1 VNRLAGCSAP
11 AAAAGGDGIAR
22 EADGTAKGAT
32 PVRREAT
39 SLTAEEIAAR
49 VTDPAALARLGP
61 PSFDAAALGLR
72 PDQVR
77 AAAVLVP
84 IVLHRGAPTVLLT
97 LRSGRLSSH
106 AGQVSF
112 PGGRIEPG
120 ETPET
125 AALREAAEEVG
136 LDPRLPEILGR
147 LPDHL
152 TGTGFRMTPVVAL
165 LRPPLNLVHDPAEVE
180 EPFELPL
187 SVVLD
192 PDAPQRHRAER
203 NGRTREYWVWPHAR
217 HFIWGA
223 TAAVLVN
230 LAKLLRG

>member
-1 VNRLAGCSAP
+1 VTPPHPGRARVARAGADQDLSP
-11 AAAAGGDGIAR
+11 AGAL
-22 EADGTAKGAT
+22 TAKT
-32 PVRREAT
+32 
-39 SLTAEEIAAR
+39 IAAR
-49 VTDPAALARLGP
+49 VTDPAALARLEATAD
-61 PSFDAAALGLR
+61 SAAWGLR
-72 PDQVR
+72 EDQIR

-84 IVLHRGAPTVLLT
+84 IVLNPEGGGPSVLLT
-97 LRSGRLSSH
+97 LRSSRLASH

-120 ETPET
+120 ETPEA

-152 TGTGFRMTPVVAL
+152 TGTGYRMTPVVAL
-165 LRPPLNLVHDPAEVE
+165 VRPPLNLVPDPAEVE

-203 NGRTREYWVWPHAR
+203 GGRMREFWVWPHER
-217 HFIWGA
+217 HYIWGA

-230 LAKLLRG
+230 LARLLRG

>member
-1 VNRLAGCSAP
+1 VIHPQALLPRQPPGQRWVEY
-11 AAAAGGDGIAR
+11 AA
-22 EADGTAKGAT
+22 T
-32 PVRREAT
+32 
-39 SLTAEEIAAR
+39 LTAGDIAGR
-49 VTDPAALARLGP
+49 VTDAGRIAALSAT
-61 PSFDAAALGLR
+61 FDAAAEGLR
-72 PDQVR
+72 ADQIR

-84 IVLHRGAPTVLLT
+84 IILHPGAPSILLT
-97 LRSGRLSSH
+97 LRSGHLSAH
-106 AGQVSF
+106 AGQVAF

-120 ETPET
+120 ETPEA

-136 LDPRLPEILGR
+136 LDPRLPELLGR

-152 TGTGFRMTPVVAL
+152 TGTGFRMTPVIAL
-165 LRPPLNLVHDPAEVE
+165 LRPPLTLAHDPNEVE

-192 PDAPQRHRAER
+192 PESPQRQRAER
-203 NGRTREYWVWPHAR
+203 LGKMREYWVWPHER

-230 LAKLLRG
+230 LARLLRAEDPPSGA

>member
-1 VNRLAGCSAP
+1 MTPPHPGRALVVPAGEAEEIPLA
-11 AAAAGGDGIAR
+11 
-22 EADGTAKGAT
+22 ET
-32 PVRREAT
+32 
-39 SLTAEEIAAR
+39 LTAEVNAAR
-49 VTDPAALARLGP
+49 VTDPAALARLEATA
-61 PSFDAAALGLR
+61 DTAAWGLR
-72 PDQVR
+72 ADQIR

-84 IVLHRGAPTVLLT
+84 IVLNPQGGPSVLLT
-97 LRSGRLSSH
+97 LRSSRLASH

-112 PGGRIEPG
+112 PGGRIEAG
-120 ETPET
+120 ETPEA

-152 TGTGFRMTPVVAL
+152 TGTGYRMTPVVAL
-165 LRPPLNLVHDPAEVE
+165 VRPPLNLVPDPAEVE

-203 NGRTREYWVWPHAR
+203 GGRMREFWVWPHER
-217 HFIWGA
+217 HYIWGA

-230 LAKLLRG
+230 LARLLRG